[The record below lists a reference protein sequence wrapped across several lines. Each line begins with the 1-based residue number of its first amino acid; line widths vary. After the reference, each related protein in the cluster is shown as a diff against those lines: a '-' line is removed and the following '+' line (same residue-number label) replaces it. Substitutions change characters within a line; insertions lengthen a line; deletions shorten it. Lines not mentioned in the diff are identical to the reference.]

1 MTDQSTPST
10 PHDDDALQ
18 ETAPVVPA
26 PADGELFDQAD
37 LADAPRS
44 PHALKPVVEALI
56 FASPEPI
63 TVKAM
68 TRLLDDQKKE
78 DVEAAVSE
86 LRDNYQGSAGLQL
99 VEVAGGYQIVTR
111 PELYEWVRRLFKER

>member
-1 MTDQSTPST
+1 MTDQSTPPT
-10 PHDDDALQ
+10 PRDEAPQDA
-18 ETAPVVPA
+18 EAAVPAVPCVPDVPSVPDVPAA
-26 PADGELFDQAD
+26 PADGEPFDQAD
-37 LADAPRS
+37 VAVAPRI

-78 DVEAAVSE
+78 DVEAAVAE
-86 LRDNYQGSAGLQL
+86 LR
-99 VEVAGGYQIVTR
+99 
-111 PELYEWVRRLFKER
+111 